1 MDRGMLASLALASLL
16 LGACG
21 GGSDSPPPQ
30 PTPTP
35 PAAPTPTPT
44 PTPPPGPVVLAKQ
57 RAYPSLTFMGA
68 VALLR
73 AANDSSRWFVA
84 TQDGRVVSFTD
95 VENAATTTTV
105 VDLSQEVTFHNVS
118 GLLGLAFHPSFPSDP
133 RAYVA
138 YTHQRNGVTVLRV
151 SELKTADNG
160 ITLNPASEQI
170 IFELE
175 QPGGHNNGGHVLF
188 GPDGFLYLGIGDGGD
203 DDDPSGVVGNGQTT
217 TNLLGKILRLD
228 VSGAAPGL
236 RYRIPTDNPFAGN
249 TPCGRSGA
257 GAQNCP
263 EIFAW
268 GFRNPWRWSFDRQ
281 GGQLWLG
288 DVGSHDR
295 EEIDR
300 VTKGGNYG
308 WRCMEGTRATML
320 SCGSPSTPL
329 AAPVAEYDH
338 TLGVAVTGGFVYR
351 GSAIPGLVGR
361 YVFGDYGSG
370 RVWHIAADTQPT
382 MTMQGTDAFDSGT
395 NLASFTEDTNGEL
408 LIIDVKSGALYRLIA
423 G

>member
-1 MDRGMLASLALASLL
+1 
-16 LGACG
+16 
-21 GGSDSPPPQ
+21 
-30 PTPTP
+30 
-35 PAAPTPTPT
+35 
-44 PTPPPGPVVLAKQ
+44 VVLAKQ
-57 RAYPSLTFMGA
+57 RAYPNLMLTRP

-73 AANDSSRWFVA
+73 APNDVSRWFVA
-84 TQDGRVVSFTD
+84 QQDGHVVSFTD
-95 VENAATTTTV
+95 VENVATKTAV
-105 VDLSQEVTFHNVS
+105 VDLSARVSSHNAT
-118 GLLGLAFHPSFPSDP
+118 GLLGLAFHPAFPADP

-138 YTHQRNGVTVLRV
+138 YTLSSAGVIALRV
-151 SELKTADNG
+151 SELRTADNG
-160 ITLNPASEQI
+160 VTLNPASEQV
-170 IFELE
+170 IFELQ
-175 QPGGHNNGGHVLF
+175 QPGGHNNGGKVLF
-188 GPDGFLYLGIGDGGD
+188 GPDGFLYLGIGDGGN

-228 VSGAAPGL
+228 VNGTAAGQ

-249 TPCGRSGA
+249 TPCPRSGS
-257 GAQNCP
+257 GSQDCP

-268 GFRNPWRWSFDRQ
+268 GFRNPWQWSFDRQ

-308 WRCMEGTRATML
+308 WRCMEGTRATNL

-329 AAPVAEYDH
+329 AAPVAEYNH
-338 TLGVAVTGGFVYR
+338 SLGVAVTGGFVYR

-370 RVWHIAADTQPT
+370 RVWHIAADTEAT
-382 MTMQGTDAFDSGT
+382 MTMQGTDAFESDT
-395 NLASFTEDTNGEL
+395 NIASFTEDANGEL
-408 LIIDVKSGALYRLIA
+408 LIVDVESSALYRLIA